1 MRRPARAKTTKYGM
15 NSRLFLTLLCC
26 GSLAFAC
33 GPRARTTESSTNK
46 TTRVKRTPMSAPL
59 VSKVDIDV
67 SDGVRFALLVTNQS
81 AKKVELDFPNAQTHD
96 FAVLDSTGREIWR
109 WSRGRM
115 FTSTLQTATIG
126 VDDTREYADDWD
138 PMGHHGKF
146 TVVATL
152 TSSNLPVEQ
161 RADFRLP

>member
-1 MRRPARAKTTKYGM
+1 M

-33 GPRARTTESSTNK
+33 GPRARTTESSTNR
-46 TTRVKRTPMSAPL
+46 TSRVKRAPNSAPL
-59 VSKVDIDV
+59 VSKVDVEV
-67 SDGVRFALLVTNQS
+67 SDGVRFALLVTNRS
-81 AKKVELDFPNAQTHD
+81 ARKVELAFRDAQTHD
-96 FAVLDSTGREIWR
+96 FAVLDSAGREVWR

-138 PMGHHGKF
+138 PAGKHGKF
-146 TVVATL
+146 TVIATL
-152 TSSNLPVEQ
+152 TSSNLPAEQ

>member
-1 MRRPARAKTTKYGM
+1 MNAK
-15 NSRLFLTLLCC
+15 LFLTLLCC

-33 GPRARTTESSTNK
+33 GPRAKTTESSGNK
-46 TTRVKRTPMSAPL
+46 TSRTKRAPASAPL
-59 VSKVDIDV
+59 VTKVDVDA

-81 AKKVELDFPNAQTHD
+81 AKRVELEFPNAQTHD
-96 FAVLDSTGREIWR
+96 FAVLDSTGAEVWR

-115 FTSTLQTATIG
+115 FTSALNTTTIG

-138 PMGHHGKF
+138 PAGLHGKF

-152 TSSNLPVEQ
+152 TSSNLPAEQ
-161 RADFRLP
+161 RAEFRLP

>member
-1 MRRPARAKTTKYGM
+1 VRRPARAKTTKYGM

-46 TTRVKRTPMSAPL
+46 TARVKRTPMSAPL

-96 FAVLDSTGREIWR
+96 FAVLDSTGRAMKWQGQVGEAPHGLVA
-109 WSRGRM
+109 SRALGRAYVVL
-115 FTSTLQTATIG
+115 SGPNSLA
-126 VDDTREYADDWD
+126 VLDW
-138 PMGHHGKF
+138 PP
-146 TVVATL
+146 A
-152 TSSNLPVEQ
+152 P
-161 RADFRLP
+161 